1 MTNFSFLRGPY
12 LPKVLCVEW
21 VSMGTPSIIAYLL
34 VLSLFKSSLDNH
46 IVEVPSTGVAPV
58 SFLVDT
64 IS

>member
-1 MTNFSFLRGPY
+1 M
-12 LPKVLCVEW
+12 
-21 VSMGTPSIIAYLL
+21 IAYLL

-46 IVEVPSTGVAPV
+46 IVEVPSTDVALL